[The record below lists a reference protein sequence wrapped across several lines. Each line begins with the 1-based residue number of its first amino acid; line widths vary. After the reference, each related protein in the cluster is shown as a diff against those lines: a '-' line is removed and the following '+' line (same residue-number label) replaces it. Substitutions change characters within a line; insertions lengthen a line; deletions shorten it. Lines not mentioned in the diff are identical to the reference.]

1 MPLTMR
7 QLHLPDWLKH
17 AAAAAA
23 LGLMLGFAGPFGT
36 NPAFDRPVRY
46 AFWAGLTLF
55 GYLCVLVSGAVIR
68 SSPALARLP
77 GWARL
82 ALAATLSS
90 VPQTLAVAW
99 VFSLLQAGRV
109 TGPAQ
114 LPALFFAVL
123 AIQLVIA
130 SVASL
135 VARDIEPAAAAT
147 ENAPDSP
154 FLDRLPP
161 HLRGDLIALESQ
173 DHYLKVHTGSGSTL
187 ILSRLSDAIAQLR
200 GVDGLQVHRSWW
212 VADSAVIG
220 VESSGGRISIKL
232 RNGLSVPVSR
242 TYLQSVR
249 SRRWNAAE
257 RT

>member
-7 QLHLPDWLKH
+7 QSRLPSSLKH

-23 LGLMLGFAGPFGT
+23 IGLLLGFAGPFGSY
-36 NPAFDRPVRY
+36 PAFDRPVRY

-55 GYLCVLVSGAVIR
+55 GYLCVLVSGALIR
-68 SSPALARLP
+68 ASPTMARLP

-82 ALAATLSS
+82 ALTATMST

-99 VFSLLQAGRV
+99 VFSLLQPGRV
-109 TGPAQ
+109 VAPAQ

-130 SVASL
+130 FVAAL

-147 ENAPDSP
+147 EEPAAAP

-161 HLRGDLIALESQ
+161 HLRGDLIALEAQ

-187 ILSRLSDAIAQLR
+187 VLSRLTDAIAQLR
-200 GVDGLQVHRSWW
+200 AIDGLQVHRSWW
-212 VADSAVIG
+212 VADSAVVAVLREGG
-220 VESSGGRISIKL
+220 VLTLKL
-232 RNGLSVPVSR
+232 RNGIKAPVSR
-242 TYLQSVR
+242 TYLQAVR
-249 SRRWNAAE
+249 ARVWAKG
-257 RT
+257 

>member
-7 QLHLPDWLKH
+7 QSHLPYWLKH
-17 AAAAAA
+17 VAAAAA
-23 LGLMLGFAGPFGT
+23 LGLLLGFAGPYGT

-55 GYLCVLVSGAVIR
+55 GYLSVLVAGGVIR
-68 SSPALARLP
+68 SSPALARQP

-82 ALAATLSS
+82 ALAATMSS

-99 VFSLLQAGRV
+99 VFSLLQPGRV
-109 TGPAQ
+109 TAPAQ

-123 AIQLVIA
+123 AVQLVIA
-130 SVASL
+130 FVATL
-135 VARDIEPAAAAT
+135 VARGDEPPAAALEQPSA
-147 ENAPDSP
+147 SP

-161 HLRGDLIALESQ
+161 HLRRNLIALEAQ

-187 ILSRLSDAIAQLR
+187 VLSRLSDAITQLR

-212 VADSAVIG
+212 VADSAV
-220 VESSGGRISIKL
+220 VAVRRNGGALTLKL
-232 RNGLSVPVSR
+232 RNGIEAPVSR
-242 TYLQSVR
+242 TYLQAVR
-249 SRRWNAAE
+249 SRGWAKG
-257 RT
+257 

>member
-1 MPLTMR
+1 MPFTMR
-7 QLHLPDWLKH
+7 QSHLPTWLKH
-17 AAAAAA
+17 AAAAVA
-23 LGLMLGFAGPFGT
+23 LGLLLGFAGPYGT
-36 NPAFDRPVRY
+36 NPALDRPVRY

-77 GWARL
+77 AWARL
-82 ALAATLSS
+82 ALAIAMSS

-99 VFSLLQAGRV
+99 VFSLLQPGRV

-130 SVASL
+130 FVASL
-135 VARDIEPAAAAT
+135 VARGIEPAAAAT

-161 HLRGDLIALESQ
+161 HLRGDLIALEAQ

-187 ILSRLSDAIAQLR
+187 VLSRLSDAIAQLR

-220 VESSGGRISIKL
+220 VQREGATLALQL
-232 RNGLSVPVSR
+232 RNGIKAPVSR
-242 TYLQSVR
+242 TYLQAVR
-249 SRRWNAAE
+249 ARGWAKG
-257 RT
+257 